1 MLAAMLLVN
10 QLSVRI
16 VLLLITGALVV
27 GLLIFRAPRPLH
39 ANRRWLTAL
48 AGIIFV
54 FLVAL
59 FFAHSPAPDEGGS
72 FLSTLW
78 ERNSGSVRAQ
88 DWWIG
93 AEMMADQPVTGIGL
107 GHYKLNFIPSKADF
121 LATERGQTFAD
132 YISRASQA
140 HNEYV
145 QIGAE
150 LGVLGL
156 IMLLGSLSTLA
167 VSLWIR
173 LKRSSEDNR
182 IALLLLTVGI
192 LAFLAHSLVSFPAH
206 VASSSLELI
215 VFCGLALSL
224 TYGTS
229 MTFDWVLDGW
239 KGKTVHMLL
248 IVVGLTVSGF
258 AAADMRANWLMESG
272 INQVQAGL
280 YATGEETLQKSL
292 SLDFAPRQTYYY
304 LAIAQIQLG
313 ELDEAQT
320 NLGKCMTRFI
330 DEASLLNY
338 ANLLVNTGQSERA
351 FEPLDLLLA
360 SRPRRDIQRRA
371 KYLRALAISETGD
384 PEGAILLIEDL
395 LKDNPSY
402 VTPLIGLGSI
412 YESLDRIEEAR
423 SSYSEGLEK
432 IEIAIAKIR
441 ATIAAIGETATA
453 EEAGELQAQISRLT
467 YERATL
473 LERLRLLPDGTSP

>member
-1 MLAAMLLVN
+1 MDSLEA
-10 QLSVRI
+10 QQQ
-16 VLLLITGALVV
+16 
-27 GLLIFRAPRPLH
+27 
-39 ANRRWLTAL
+39 
-48 AGIIFV
+48 
-54 FLVAL
+54 
-59 FFAHSPAPDEGGS
+59 
-72 FLSTLW
+72 
-78 ERNSGSVRAQ
+78 NSRV
-88 DWWIG
+88 
-93 AEMMADQPVTGIGL
+93 
-107 GHYKLNFIPSKADF
+107 
-121 LATERGQTFAD
+121 
-132 YISRASQA
+132 
-140 HNEYV
+140 
-145 QIGAE
+145 
-150 LGVLGL
+150 
-156 IMLLGSLSTLA
+156 
-167 VSLWIR
+167 
-173 LKRSSEDNR
+173 
-182 IALLLLTVGI
+182 ALLLLAGGI
-192 LAFLAHSLVSFPAH
+192 VAFLSHSLISFPAH
-206 VASSSLELI
+206 VVGSSLEFI
-215 VFCGLALSL
+215 AFCGLALSL
-224 TYGTS
+224 SYGTS
-229 MTFDWVLDGW
+229 LSFTWVLDGW
-239 KGKTVHMLL
+239 KGKTVHILL

-258 AAADMRANWLMESG
+258 AAADIRANWLMERG
-272 INQVQAGL
+272 IDQVQAGL
-280 YATGEETLQKSL
+280 YAAGEGTLQKSL
-292 SLDFAPRQTYYY
+292 SPDFAPRQTYYY
-304 LAIAQIQLG
+304 LAVAQIHLG
-313 ELDEAQT
+313 KLDEAQGS
-320 NLGKCMTRFI
+320 LEKCMTRFI